1 MVETETANVP
11 KKPTR
16 DDETPA
22 PGFERMLDMQRP
34 AMQAMADLNG
44 KLYEGIA
51 AVNKEWTSFV
61 NRRLMEDMAIP
72 ERLAACTTMQ
82 DMMRVYANYIQDAC
96 SHYQSEFE
104 QLTKLNRSIAQD
116 AMTALRSHME
126 RAGQNRT

>member
-1 MVETETANVP
+1 MVETETANVAQNA
-11 KKPTR
+11 TR
-16 DDETPA
+16 NDETLA
-22 PGFERMLDMQRP
+22 PSVEHMLDMQRP
-34 AMQAMADLNG
+34 AIQAMADLSG

-61 NRRLMEDMAIP
+61 NRRLVEDMAIP

-82 DMMRVYANYIQDAC
+82 EMMRVYANYVQNAY

-116 AMTALRSHME
+116 AMTTLQSHME
-126 RAGQNRT
+126 RAAQNRT